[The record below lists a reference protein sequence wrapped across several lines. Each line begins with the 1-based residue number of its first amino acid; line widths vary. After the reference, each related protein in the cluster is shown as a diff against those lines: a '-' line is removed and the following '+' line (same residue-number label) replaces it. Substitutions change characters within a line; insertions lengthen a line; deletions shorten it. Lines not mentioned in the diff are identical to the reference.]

1 MQIKPQ
7 ALTDSGIRTQDKKT
21 NLNWGT
27 VKLRILNRF
36 KCLKPATRTARG
48 ASASIASI
56 LGIVTPGIV
65 LAGIVFAVVAPLV
78 QAQTT
83 TSPASPVPTGGQ
95 VQALT
100 PAPQTA
106 PAQNAAAI
114 RGQVADPSGA
124 VIPGANVLVLTTEGK
139 TAGKAVSDAGGVY
152 IVRGL
157 PPGTYSVTVT
167 AQGFAAY
174 RVPNIAVTAGQVR
187 NLNPAL
193 QIQLQQQ
200 DVEVQAENTTTVST
214 SADAN
219 ASAIVI
225 KGEDLNALSDD
236 PDELSNELQA
246 LAGPAAG
253 PNGGQIY
260 IDGFTGGQ
268 LPPKSSIREIRVNQ
282 NPFSAQYDRLGYG
295 RIEILTKPGT
305 DKIHGQIEA
314 RGNDSAFNSQNPIL
328 QNATEPSYNSW
339 DLHGS
344 IGGPL
349 SKSASYFVSVFNRD
363 QQNEAILRAIDP
375 TSVTAADP
383 NGISVNEAIENP
395 SSRFDISPRLDFQLG
410 AANTFTIREDF
421 SRSVSTNG
429 GLNALSLPQQAIN
442 THSLDNTIQIGDSL
456 VLSPH
461 LVDDIRFQYRRI
473 RTQQSAQYNLPSYT
487 VQGSFSDGGNN
498 SQSVADHENDYELQ
512 DYFSG
517 AFGAHALAFGTRLR
531 AYQDTNYSE
540 AGSNGSY
547 TFANLTAF
555 LGCLDPTPAATCQPR
570 QYNYTYVTNPTVH
583 AILFDGALFYQ
594 DDWKVNQRFTFSY
607 GLRWETQNRINDK
620 DDWAPRISFAYA
632 LGRGSAKQPA
642 KTVIRAGY
650 GWFYQRFTVPNNFGG
665 SGQPYIAQVIRNS
678 PDLLHSQSVV
688 VTNPTFFDPT
698 TPVQP
703 PTSGS
708 SGTGRNASSYYFI
721 DPHFRAANDMEAAIG
736 VDRQITKFMT
746 GNVTYVFSQGVH
758 QYLTNNLGAVGL
770 FPVDDA
776 QQGIYPTAPVTEPT
790 ENLMTFQSGG
800 FYKEHQ
806 LMVTGT
812 ARYRRFRIMSNYT
825 YSNAHG
831 DTSGA
836 TSVPSVASFPG
847 LDYGRTNFDVG
858 NRFMIFGNVTLPW
871 QVSASPFLVANSGNP
886 YNITTGQDLTGN
898 NQFNARPTFAASCTE
913 TGAVDTRFGCFN
925 TDPYGTG
932 EKIIPYGFLTGPSN
946 VSLNM
951 RLSKV
956 IGIGPKVEG
965 GRGGAGGGGGGG
977 GPRGGGMGGPG
988 LMGGLSGSR
997 GGPGRL
1003 DAAVSRKYSLT
1014 FSAFGSN
1021 LLNHENLGTPNGVLA
1036 SPYFGTS
1043 QSLAGGFFGASTAGN
1058 RSIFLQSTFS
1068 F

>member
-1 MQIKPQ
+1 
-7 ALTDSGIRTQDKKT
+7 
-21 NLNWGT
+21 
-27 VKLRILNRF
+27 
-36 KCLKPATRTARG
+36 
-48 ASASIASI
+48 
-56 LGIVTPGIV
+56 V
-65 LAGIVFAVVAPLV
+65 LAGILFAVVAPLM
-78 QAQTT
+78 QAQTVIA
-83 TSPASPVPTGGQ
+83 PA
-95 VQALT
+95 T
-100 PAPQTA
+100 PAAIQAATPAAQNA
-106 PAQNAAAI
+106 PAQNAGGI
-114 RGQVADPSGA
+114 HGQVADPSGA

-139 TAGKAVSDAGGVY
+139 TAAKTTSDAGGAYTVP
-152 IVRGL
+152 GL

-174 RVPNIAVTAGQVR
+174 RVPNIVITAGQMR

-200 DVEVQAENTTTVST
+200 DVQVEAENTTTIST

-225 KGEDLNALSDD
+225 KGADLNALSDD

-246 LAGPAAG
+246 LAGPSAG

-305 DKIHGQIEA
+305 DKIHGQIEG
-314 RGNDSAFNSQNPIL
+314 RGNDSTFNSQNPIL
-328 QNATEPSYNSW
+328 QGAPEPAYNSW
-339 DLHGS
+339 DVHGS
-344 IGGPL
+344 VGGPL
-349 SKSASYFVSVFNRD
+349 SKSASYFVSVFARD
-363 QQNEAILRAIDP
+363 QQNEAILEAIQP
-375 TSVTAADP
+375 SSVTTADP
-383 NGISVNEAIENP
+383 NGVSINEAISNP
-395 SSRFDISPRLDFQLG
+395 SSRIDVSPRVDLQLG
-410 AANTFTIREDF
+410 KANTLTIREDF
-421 SRSVSTNG
+421 NRSVSTNG
-429 GLNALSLPQQAIN
+429 GLGTLSLPSQAIN
-442 THSLDNTIQIGDSL
+442 THSFDNTLQIGDSL
-456 VLSPH
+456 VLSSR

-473 RTQQSAQYNLPSYT
+473 RNDQTAQCNDAPSYS
-487 VQGSFSDGGNN
+487 VQGSFNAGCNN
-498 SQSVADHENDYELQ
+498 SQTVADHENDYELQ

-517 AFGAHALAFGTRLR
+517 AYGAHALAFGTRLR

-547 TFANLTAF
+547 VFSSLAPPSSGTDNSYLS
-555 LGCLDPTPAATCQPR
+555 GKPR
-570 QYNYTYVTNPTVH
+570 QYNFTNITDPTVR

-594 DDWKVNQRFTFSY
+594 DDWKVNQRLTFSY
-607 GLRWETQNRINDK
+607 GVRWETQNRINDK
-620 DDWAPRISFAYA
+620 DDWAPRIAVAYA
-632 LGRGSAKQPA
+632 LGRGSSKKPA

-665 SGQPYIAQVIRNS
+665 SGNPYIAQVIRNS
-678 PDLLHSQSVV
+678 PDLKHAQSLVITDPSFFNPNT
-688 VTNPTFFDPT
+688 VTPID
-698 TPVQP
+698 
-703 PTSGS
+703 
-708 SGTGRNASSYYFI
+708 SGTVAGGRNAPSYYFV

-746 GNVTYVFSQGVH
+746 ANVTYVFSQGIH
-758 QYLTNNLGAVGL
+758 QYLTNNLGAVGA
-770 FPVDDA
+770 FPIDAA
-776 QQGIYPTAPVTEPT
+776 QQGIYPDNPIAEPT

-806 LMVTGT
+806 IMVTGT
-812 ARYRRFRIMSNYT
+812 ARYRRFSIMTNYT
-825 YSNAHG
+825 FSNAHG

-836 TSVPSVASFPG
+836 TWVPSVASDPG
-847 LDYGRTNFDVG
+847 LDYGRTSFDVQ
-858 NRFMIFGNVTLPW
+858 NRFIVFGNFMLPY
-871 QVSASPFLVANSGNP
+871 QVSVSPFLVANSGNP
-886 YNITTGQDLTGN
+886 FNITTGTDLTGN
-898 NQFNARPTFAASCTE
+898 NQFNARPTYAASCTE
-913 TGAVDTRFGCFN
+913 ANAVQTSYGCFN

-932 EKIIPYGFLTGPSN
+932 EKIVPYGIGDGPSN
-946 VSLNM
+946 VSINM

-956 IGIGPKVEG
+956 VGIGPKLGEG
-965 GRGGAGGGGGGG
+965 QHAAGGGPGGG
-977 GPRGGGMGGPG
+977 GPRGGPG

-1014 FSAFGSN
+1014 FSAFGTN
-1021 LLNHENLGTPNGVLA
+1021 LLNHENLGTPNGVLS

-1043 QSLAGGFFGASTAGN
+1043 QSLAGGFFGPSTAGN